1 VRHRPAGEDE
11 TDEHETSL
19 SAGQLVLGHDP
30 DRSLDLDPS
39 GEVEP
44 HQESSRDSAR
54 YRPYVPE
61 EEAQMTENRMLI
73 ECPCGAVLEE
83 NSAEA
88 VTAAAQRH
96 AVEVHDMTLSDDQAR
111 AMARPA

>member
-1 VRHRPAGEDE
+1 
-11 TDEHETSL
+11 
-19 SAGQLVLGHDP
+19 
-30 DRSLDLDPS
+30 
-39 GEVEP
+39 
-44 HQESSRDSAR
+44 
-54 YRPYVPE
+54 
-61 EEAQMTENRMLI
+61 MTENRMLI

>member
-1 VRHRPAGEDE
+1 VCHRTAGENE
-11 TDEHETSL
+11 TDEQETAL
-19 SAGQLVLGHDP
+19 PTREVVFGHDP
-30 DRSLDLDPS
+30 VGSLDLDPS